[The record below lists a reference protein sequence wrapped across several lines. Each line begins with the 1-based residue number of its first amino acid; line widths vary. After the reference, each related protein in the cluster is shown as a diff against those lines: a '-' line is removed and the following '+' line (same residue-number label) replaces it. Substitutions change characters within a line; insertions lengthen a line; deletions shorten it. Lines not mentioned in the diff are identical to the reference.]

1 METASGY
8 ALNSSSI
15 AYVESANDWYRNMV
29 SPVGRFGAVELHHVE
44 LDMGDREENRGERSI
59 WDTPTRRGREE
70 AEERRVAAFMVSV
83 SRGEEEE
90 DPAKRDDRIACEIS
104 LAVSKSIGL
113 FEFSTNINPSKCAP
127 ASARA
132 TASSFKRIPQ
142 ILTRGGV
149 VCQCVSCRRQAEGAG
164 G

>member
-15 AYVESANDWYRNMV
+15 AYVESANDWYRN
-29 SPVGRFGAVELHHVE
+29 GRFGAVELHHVE

-59 WDTPTRRGREE
+59 WNTPTRRGREE

-83 SRGEEEE
+83 SRGEEE
-90 DPAKRDDRIACEIS
+90 DPAKRDERIACEIS
-104 LAVSKSIGL
+104 LAVSKSMGL
-113 FEFSTNINPSKCAP
+113 FEFSTNINPRKSTP
-127 ASARA
+127 PSAHA
-132 TASSFKRIPQ
+132 TASCFERITQ

-149 VCQCVSCRRQAEGAG
+149 VFQCVSCRRQAEGAG